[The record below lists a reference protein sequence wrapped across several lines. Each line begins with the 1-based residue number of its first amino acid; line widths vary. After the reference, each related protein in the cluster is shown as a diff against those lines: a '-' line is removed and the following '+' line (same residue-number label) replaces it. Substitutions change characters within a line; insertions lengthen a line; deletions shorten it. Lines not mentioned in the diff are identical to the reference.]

1 MKNAAWALVLLGAC
15 SAPPPRAA
23 VEPEKPPA
31 VEAAGPE
38 EARILEELLRGRTAA
53 EQQPIL
59 ASQRHYELAL
69 AWFNQGDFEKAK
81 VEARESVRLWG
92 ENLAARKLL
101 SQVYEIIVGSPPG
114 GIFEHDVRHAMVGV
128 EQAQIEI
135 SNHLVHGE
143 RFFNAR
149 MYESAI
155 REFEA
160 ADLKIR
166 MLPAEV
172 KAMNDL
178 APKVK
183 EFLLRSKNALR

>member
-1 MKNAAWALVLLGAC
+1 MVLLVAGCAA
-15 SAPPPRAA
+15 SDSPKPLPPEA
-23 VEPEKPPA
+23 PPA

-38 EARILEELLRGRTAA
+38 EAKVLEELLKGRTPA
-53 EQQPIL
+53 EQQAVM

-81 VEARESVRLWG
+81 VEAREAVRLWI
-92 ENLAARKLL
+92 ENVAARKLL
-101 SQVYEIIVGSPPG
+101 AQVYEIIAGSPPG

-135 SNHLVHGE
+135 ANHLIHGE

-149 MYESAI
+149 MYESAL

-160 ADLKIR
+160 ADLKIK

-183 EFLLRSKNALR
+183 DYLARSKAALR